1 MKKVPCPKLRSNTTV
16 ASNLNIVPK
25 SEDGLLLLLLLLQ
38 KREKFLNCA

>member
-25 SEDGLLLLLLLLQ
+25 SEDGLLLLLLLQ